1 MKYLAALLIGI
12 GLIAHNPAFAEKL
25 KFRKTNGGLAPM
37 EECIEAS
44 KVGYELWTWV
54 SVDNDITSKR
64 YLVRDSKM
72 EVPFRVYTI
81 NCVNQE
87 TGDVFISCSSRTG
100 EKY

>member
-1 MKYLAALLIGI
+1 MNRYIAALTIGI
-12 GLIAHNPAFAEKL
+12 GLMAHSPAFAEKL
-25 KFRKTNGGLAPM
+25 KFTNGGPAPM

-44 KVGYELWTWV
+44 KVGYELWTFV
-54 SVDNDITSKR
+54 SVDNEVTSKR
-64 YLVRDSKM
+64 YLVRDLKM

-81 NCVNQE
+81 NYVNQE